1 MQVASP
7 EVTVLLPNY
16 KTPMIT
22 KLCLRLLRKYTDL
35 NLIKV
40 IAIDNHSADESL
52 TYLKSLRWIHLI
64 ERTPQADD
72 TPALSHARALDLA
85 LEQVTTPYVLSMHTD
100 TFVKHSGWLQVLLK
114 EIKAN
119 SQIAGV
125 GSWKLENKPL
135 LKRFFK
141 GIEYLFQTIYYRLI
155 NKKDHAL
162 VGQSD
167 NFYYLRSH
175 LALYRMDL
183 IRQHSLRFCDG
194 NETAGKIM
202 HRKLEDLGYE
212 MKFLTSQQLLN
223 YVEHLNHATIVLNP
237 ELGGRRKTLV
247 RGCRRIDRILNAM
260 QVHEILVDD
269 ALDR

>member
-1 MQVASP
+1 MQTASP
-7 EVTVLLPNY
+7 EVTVLVPNY

-40 IAIDNHSADESL
+40 IAIDNHSADDSL
-52 TYLKSLRWIHLI
+52 AYLKNLSWIQLI
-64 ERTPQADD
+64 ERSPAEDD

-85 LEQVTTPYVLSMHTD
+85 LAQVTTPYVLSIHTD
-100 TFVKHSGWLQVLLK
+100 TFVKHPDWLNCLLMEMKQDPQV
-114 EIKAN
+114 
-119 SQIAGV
+119 AGV

-135 LKRFFK
+135 IKRLCK
-141 GIEYLFQTIYYRLI
+141 GIEYAIQTVYYRLL

-162 VGQSD
+162 VGQAD

-183 IRQHSLRFCDG
+183 IREHNLKFCDG
-194 NETAGKIM
+194 NETAGKM
-202 HRKLEDLGYE
+202 LHKKLIDLGYK
-212 MKFLTSQQLLN
+212 MKFLTSKQLLP
-223 YVEHLNHATIVLNP
+223 YVEHLNHASIVLNP

-247 RGCRRIDRILNAM
+247 QGHQRIDRILNAM
-260 QVHEILVDD
+260 QAHTILEDE
-269 ALDR
+269 ALDT